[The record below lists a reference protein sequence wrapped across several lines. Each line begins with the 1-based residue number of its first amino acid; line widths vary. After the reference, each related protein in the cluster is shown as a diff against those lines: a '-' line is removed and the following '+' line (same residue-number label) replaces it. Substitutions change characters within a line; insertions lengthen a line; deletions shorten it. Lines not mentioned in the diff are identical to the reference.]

1 MTQKERNP
9 NFKPEYLV
17 TQAELRIGFISIE
30 RSFIRPSIELFWN
43 SLIAYAK
50 KKILFLEPCEN
61 GMLLILENLKN
72 YMIQLKH
79 FCNASDWS
87 NDNLETMQVRADR
100 LHGFIIQIQAQYP
113 NMNGTDDLVE
123 TVRVILDKVA
133 QEIS

>member
-1 MTQKERNP
+1 
-9 NFKPEYLV
+9 
-17 TQAELRIGFISIE
+17 
-30 RSFIRPSIELFWN
+30 
-43 SLIAYAK
+43 
-50 KKILFLEPCEN
+50 
-61 GMLLILENLKN
+61 
-72 YMIQLKH
+72 MIQLKH

-87 NDNLETMQVRADR
+87 NDNLEAMQVRADR